1 MTVLPKRNPFLL
13 AVYFLAVIM
22 MFVFIAWVILYPY
35 GSSGYTGA
43 AVSQH
48 MQDTGRQES
57 TRQETTKAA
66 VSQTAQPSRSVNTNT
81 VADQVPEQ
89 RQPLRLAGTGIQ
101 LNLQRPLQTQIDR
114 AWQRFID
121 TDLLSKVEITN
132 STQVYAVY
140 HGYNQQAQTVRMT
153 IGYVVNERGYVPT
166 GIDVLEVAGGRY
178 LRLSGENVLDNWSNS
193 QRFGDALTYTADY
206 ELYLLNENYQVL
218 SQVAFLA
225 VK

>member
-13 AVYFLAVIM
+13 ALYFLAVVM
-22 MFVFIAWVILYPY
+22 MFVFIAWIILYPY
-35 GSSGYTGA
+35 GDTGYTGT

-48 MQDTGRQES
+48 IQD
-57 TRQETTKAA
+57 
-66 VSQTAQPSRSVNTNT
+66 VSKQKTATATVTQTPRPSLTVNTHT
-81 VADQVPEQ
+81 VAGQLPEQ
-89 RQPLRLAGTGIQ
+89 RQPLRLAGTHLQ
-101 LNLQRPLQTQIDR
+101 LNLQRPLQTQIDT

-140 HGYNQQAQTVRMT
+140 HGYNQQAQIVQMT
-153 IGYVVNERGYVPT
+153 IGYVVNERGYVPA
-166 GIDVLEVAGGRY
+166 GIDLLEVSGGRY
-178 LRLSGENVLDNWSNS
+178 LRLTGENVFDNWSNP
-193 QRFGDALTYTADY
+193 QRFGDALTFNADY

-218 SQVAFLA
+218 NQVAFLA